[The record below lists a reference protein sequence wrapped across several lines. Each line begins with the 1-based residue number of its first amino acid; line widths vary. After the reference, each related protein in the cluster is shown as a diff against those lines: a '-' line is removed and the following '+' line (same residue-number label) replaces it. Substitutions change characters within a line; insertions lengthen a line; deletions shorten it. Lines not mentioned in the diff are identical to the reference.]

1 MTNGDFV
8 NECRLVTMLVEN
20 GDQASS
26 GNVDD
31 RRGDGVSWYEMVSN
45 HANENG
51 DSDLTNDR
59 NMAIR
64 RVTIGEWAYGQK
76 G

>member
-1 MTNGDFV
+1 
-8 NECRLVTMLVEN
+8 MLVEN

-31 RRGDGVSWYEMVSN
+31 LRGDDVSWYEMVSN
-45 HANENG
+45 HANENS

-64 RVTIGEWAYGQK
+64 RVTIGEWVDGIGQK